1 MKKILM
7 ILAYIIRIPL
17 MMIGFIGFSIFYVL
31 PAPLE
36 ILRFNRSRFHKDS
49 KIKYKFGASYIDI
62 FKIYNIFTKLG
73 LSLNIKETSQGFVY
87 FLYEGK
93 ISKTLVF
100 PAFTD
105 LIYSKDQSA
114 WHVQVE
120 DGSYMSL
127 NEAIQFELDQYGLD
141 YTDDVILLVNHSIT
155 HMDESLFK
163 DIYEDTG
170 LLIYGH
176 FIEIIE
182 TIDPEASTHIEEED
196 IERVYPVSL
205 TKLIS
210 AIGYIVLAF
219 LIYQPFFTES
229 NPILII
235 TGTVFYLVFLA
246 MIGIL
251 INESYILKRKFIK
264 FPTWFI
270 DLVTYIGLLAILTGL
285 IQWLM

>member
-1 MKKILM
+1 MMVLT
-7 ILAYIIRIPL
+7 YIIRIPL
-17 MMIGFIGFSIFYVL
+17 MMIGFIGFGIFYII
-31 PAPLE
+31 PAPIE
-36 ILRFNRSRFHKDS
+36 IMRFNRSRFHKDS
-49 KIKYKFGASYIDI
+49 KIKYKFGASYIDL
-62 FKIYNIFTKLG
+62 FKIYNVFTKLG

-87 FLYEGK
+87 FLYEGNTE
-93 ISKTLVF
+93 KTLVF

-170 LLIYGH
+170 LFIYGH
-176 FIEIIE
+176 FIDIIE
-182 TIDPEASTHIEEED
+182 TIDPEVTTHIKEND
-196 IERVYPVSL
+196 IDRVYPLSL

-210 AIGYIVLAF
+210 AIGYMILGV
-219 LIYQPFFTES
+219 LIYQPFFIES
-229 NPILII
+229 SPILVI
-235 TGTVFYLVFLA
+235 TGLVFYTVFLV
-246 MIGIL
+246 MIAIL
-251 INESYILKRKFIK
+251 MNESYILKRKFVK
-264 FPTWFI
+264 FPVWFI
-270 DLVTYIGLLAILTGL
+270 DLVTYIGLLAILVGL
-285 IQWLM
+285 FQWFM